1 MLIKGAILTAIRG
14 TTDIMLRLFLI
25 VFCCLPAL
33 SAFGCLP
40 VGSNSVP
47 DIGSIEYPQDIDVD
61 SDVKLVCHADD
72 TDGDSLSYRWQSDY
86 GKITGMGSEATWHS
100 PDESGLYL
108 IKVIVQD
115 TKGGSVSKDIG
126 ISVIDSSYL
135 MPATNLVINLQD
147 SIYQDELTLKTV
159 WVYPASE
166 IAINFLGGERTGS
179 EQVSYTWTTNGG
191 RLVGPGLKEKKA
203 AAVGWYSPGVPG
215 TYYVALEV
223 NPLQGK
229 QSKYMVEFGVKNPHC
244 CE

>member
-1 MLIKGAILTAIRG
+1 MFIKVAVLTAIRK
-14 TTDIMLRLFLI
+14 TTDTKLRISI
-25 VFCCLPAL
+25 VFCCLMSLLAC
-33 SAFGCLP
+33 GCLP
-40 VGSNSVP
+40 EGSNRVP
-47 DIGSIEYPQDIDVD
+47 DIGSIECPQDIDVD

-72 TDGDSLSYRWQSDY
+72 TDSDSLSYQWQSDY
-86 GKITGMGSEATWHS
+86 GKITGVGSDATWHS

-108 IKVIVQD
+108 IKVIVRD
-115 TKGGSVSKDIG
+115 GRGGSVSQDIVLP
-126 ISVIDSSYL
+126 VIDSSYL

-166 IAINFLGGERTGS
+166 IAINVLRGERTGS

-223 NPLQGK
+223 NPFQGK
-229 QSKYMVEFGVKNPHC
+229 QLKYIIEFGVKNHHC